1 MERHMT
7 RKPTKIKVVESGSR
21 GAAGRRC
28 KVGSGVHLPGA
39 GVTIPGSGV
48 TIPGSGVHIPGSG
61 VHIRG
66 GGLHFKGAGVHIR
79 GSGAFEKP
87 HMKYGDRFAKQ
98 PY

>member
-28 KVGSGVHLPGA
+28 KVASGVHFPGA
-39 GVTIPGSGV
+39 GVHFPGA
-48 TIPGSGVHIPGSG
+48 G

-79 GSGAFEKP
+79 GSGAFTKP